1 MPSNLGSSP
10 NMRINKLGL
19 FRDLVYIFIDS
30 VVYKSPRSM
39 ELHCIV
45 LLVWA
50 TAMLLELTEVLIII
64 IKKDFVSCQFS
75 VVIMI
80 MINISGFLLKKII
93 DRRSK
98 TTNVK
103 MNKTKQKN
111 APTPRGGGTPRTWNT
126 ST

>member
-1 MPSNLGSSP
+1 
-10 NMRINKLGL
+10 MRINKLGL

-30 VVYKSPRSM
+30 VVYKLPRSM

-80 MINISGFLLKKII
+80 MINISGFLLKK
-93 DRRSK
+93 K
-98 TTNVK
+98 L
-103 MNKTKQKN
+103 
-111 APTPRGGGTPRTWNT
+111 
-126 ST
+126 